1 MVTTGL
7 STGSRSDPGRLTPRA
22 ARLHLGVWLY
32 PRIGALGNVDH
43 AEMERGEKK
52 PGLRQA
58 CGIAGKAGLGQRGI
72 LTSGSQPGLEVLLL
86 LLLSWLRSFR
96 GEPGIWGGH
105 CRLTTVGFRSR
116 QVLPKAC
123 HPEELHFPGE
133 TQESRHQKDNDENQT
148 QGNETSPGS
157 LFLPRSAKGHRDNET
172 TPFQ

>member
-1 MVTTGL
+1 MTTGL
-7 STGSRSDPGRLTPRA
+7 STGSRSDTGPLTPRA

-43 AEMERGEKK
+43 VEMERGEKK

-58 CGIAGKAGLGQRGI
+58 CGIAEKAGLGQRGI

-86 LLLSWLRSFR
+86 LLLLSWLRSFR

-105 CRLTTVGFRSR
+105 CPLFRSR

-123 HPEELHFPGE
+123 HPEELRFPGE
-133 TQESRHQKDNDENQT
+133 TQESRHQQDDGENQT
-148 QGNETSPGS
+148 HGNETSPGS
-157 LFLPRSAKGHRDNET
+157 LFLPRSARGHRDNEI